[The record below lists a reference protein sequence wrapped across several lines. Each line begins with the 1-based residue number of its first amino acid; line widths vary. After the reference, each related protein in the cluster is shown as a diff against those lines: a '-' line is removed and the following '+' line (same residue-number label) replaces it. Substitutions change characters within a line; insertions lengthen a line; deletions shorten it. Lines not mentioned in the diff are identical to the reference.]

1 MAVPDPE
8 RAEAILAS
16 YQLPEGIVRH
26 SRGVA
31 RVAREAATLVAA
43 AGVPVDAD
51 LVEAAALL
59 HDVDK
64 PDTRDSLRHGI
75 AAAATLTELGHPE
88 LAMPIAS
95 HPVTALLD
103 EERYPRGWESVI
115 VSVADRHV
123 TQEFVTTDER
133 INDLQARYPQYSA
146 GLEEARPRAR
156 ALEAEL
162 AELAGLT
169 VDELVERLRSAW
181 QAGEPA

>member
-16 YQLPEGIVRH
+16 YQLPEGIIRH

-31 RVAREAATLVAA
+31 RVAREAAMLVAA
-43 AGVPVDAD
+43 AGIPVDAD
-51 LVEAAALL
+51 LVETAALL

-64 PDTRDSLRHGI
+64 PDTHDSLRHGI
-75 AAAATLTELGHPE
+75 VAAATMTELGHPE

-146 GLEEARPRAR
+146 GLEEARPRAL

-162 AELAGLT
+162 AELAGVS
-169 VDELVERLRSAW
+169 VDELVARLRRAW

>member
-1 MAVPDPE
+1 MAVPDRE

-16 YQLPEGIVRH
+16 YQLPEGIIRH

-31 RVAREAATLVAA
+31 RIAREAARLVAA

-51 LVEAAALL
+51 LVEIAALL
-59 HDVDK
+59 HDIDK
-64 PDTRDSLRHGI
+64 PDTRDSGRHGI
-75 AAAATLTELGHPE
+75 MAAATLTELGHPE

-103 EERYPRGWESVI
+103 EERFPRGWESVI

-133 INDLQARYPQYSA
+133 IDDLEARYPQYRA

-156 ALEAEL
+156 ALETEL
-162 AELAGLT
+162 AELAGLS
-169 VDELVERLRSAW
+169 VDDLVARLRHAW
-181 QAGEPA
+181 LAEGPA